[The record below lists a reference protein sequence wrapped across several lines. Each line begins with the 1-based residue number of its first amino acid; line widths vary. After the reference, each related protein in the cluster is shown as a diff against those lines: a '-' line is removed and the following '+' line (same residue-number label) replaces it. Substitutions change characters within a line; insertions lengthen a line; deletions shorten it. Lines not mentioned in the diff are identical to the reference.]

1 MDLTLILS
9 GILKKQHVMI
19 KSLDRGC
26 FRKSLGFFTIHP
38 LLFFSFARKLICRVS
53 DAELLGFN
61 CGNQLDL
68 LLCTFGLLEFIV
80 ESVMIHPTFGKLY

>member
-1 MDLTLILS
+1 M
-9 GILKKQHVMI
+9 
-19 KSLDRGC
+19 KSLNRGC

-38 LLFFSFARKLICRVS
+38 LLFFSFARRLIYRISIS
-53 DAELLGFN
+53 DAQLLGFN

-80 ESVMIHPTFGKLY
+80 ESNMIHPTVGKLY

>member
-38 LLFFSFARKLICRVS
+38 LLFFSFSRKLICRVS

-80 ESVMIHPTFGKLY
+80 ESNMIHPTFGKLY